1 MTEPTPS
8 PEQDQPVA
16 PEAVAAPAATHHNPV
31 AGVISR
37 MSIMQ
42 MTMAIIMVL
51 FLWQWFDAHREIDA
65 MRQELARRLSEMD
78 GNNKANLALVRQEQ
92 ETVREL
98 SAKVALLEAHYA
110 EAQSQRAALDALYQ
124 ELSGSRDEST
134 LSEVEQML
142 LIAGQQLQL
151 SGNVKAALIAMQ
163 QADEQLRRM
172 NRPNLAG
179 LRRAI
184 DGDMDKLRTLPGVD
198 AADINSHLDNLIA
211 AVDTLPLVQEIGA
224 PQESKSSTPA
234 TADMTAWQKLLRE
247 MWGEARQLVRIE
259 NMHTQDMPLLSPTQ
273 AFFLRENLKL
283 RLLSARLALLSRDET
298 GFRYDLQAAQEWV
311 ARYFDVKSATGK
323 TAVTA
328 LQKLRAS
335 RIRIELP
342 DISDSL
348 DAVRNYRASHE
359 KPAR

>member
-8 PEQDQPVA
+8 PEQDQPAV
-16 PEAVAAPAATHHNPV
+16 PEAAAAPAATHHNPV
-31 AGVISR
+31 AGIISR

-42 MTMAIIMVL
+42 MTMAVILAL

-142 LIAGQQLQL
+142 LIAEQQLQL

-163 QADEQLRRM
+163 QASEQLKRM
-172 NRPNLAG
+172 NRPNLDG

-211 AVDTLPLVQEIGA
+211 AVDALPLMQEVGI
-224 PQESKSSTPA
+224 PQENKSSAPA

-247 MWGEARQLVRIE
+247 MWDEARQLVRIE

-283 RLLSARLALLSRDET
+283 RLLSARLALLSRDEA
-298 GFRYDLQAAQEWV
+298 GFLHDLQAAQEWV

-323 TAVTA
+323 TAVTV

-335 RIRIELP
+335 HIRIELP

-348 DAVRNYRASHE
+348 DALRNYRASHE
-359 KPAR
+359 KPVR